1 MRTKAIVTLC
11 CFLTLLLAGV
21 ALFAEAPQA
30 PAAPVVDNATA
41 PVCAVAPVTQ
51 APQQALPDLGIAP
64 ETRSACPVSLSQ
76 TCVQRYGQCALCYCI
91 GASCSCENRCV

>member
-1 MRTKAIVTLC
+1 MRAKAILALC
-11 CFLTLLLAGV
+11 CLLTLLLTGAV
-21 ALFAEAPQA
+21 LAAA
-30 PAAPVVDNATA
+30 PAPAVPTIEGVTA
-41 PVCAVAPVTQ
+41 PVCSVAPTTQ

-76 TCVQRYGQCALCYCI
+76 ACVQRYGQCALCYCI